1 LACCRPARARNKRFF
16 QLLNRI
22 SKRPRSAA
30 ICRIFRY
37 MTILNDAPPKRL
49 RYLVTKGGSGLNIKA
64 AVSDFREGLAL
75 WPLWLRLGW
84 NDILQRYRR
93 SMLGPFWLT
102 ASMAIM
108 VIALGVLYA
117 ELFNT
122 PVHDFLPYLCVGLL
136 VWNLMSSFLTE
147 GGSLFTGAE
156 SYIKQIR
163 LPYSVYVF
171 RSSWSKLI
179 IFLHNFIIYF
189 GLLLY
194 FEIWPG
200 AVALLAFPGL
210 LIVVFNGAVATLF
223 IGMVSARFRDVPQ
236 LINSMVQIVFFVT
249 PIMWQPGLLRSR
261 TYIAE
266 FNPFFH
272 LLEIVRAPLLGNF
285 PSAESYVAVLLIT
298 LVNVVIVGAFFARF
312 RSRISYWV

>member
-1 LACCRPARARNKRFF
+1 MIAILDDGPRKP
-16 QLLNRI
+16 
-22 SKRPRSAA
+22 PRS
-30 ICRIFRY
+30 
-37 MTILNDAPPKRL
+37 L
-49 RYLVTKGGSGLNIKA
+49 LVTRGGTGFDFGMAI
-64 AVSDFREGLAL
+64 SDFGRGLAL
-75 WPLWLRLGW
+75 WPLWVRLGW

-122 PVHDFLPYLCVGLL
+122 AIHDFLPYLCVGLL
-136 VWNLMSSFLTE
+136 VWNFMSSFLIE
-147 GGSLFTGAE
+147 GGALFTGAE

-163 LPYSVYVF
+163 LPYSVYVY

-179 IFLHNFIIYF
+179 IFAHNFIIYF
-189 GLLLY
+189 SVLLY

-200 AVALLAFPGL
+200 AVALLAIPGL
-210 LIVVFNGAVATLF
+210 LLILLNGAAITLC

-236 LINSMVQIVFFVT
+236 LINSVVQIVFFVT
-249 PIMWQPGLLRSR
+249 PIMWKPELLRGR
-261 TYIAE
+261 AYIAD
-266 FNPFFH
+266 FNPFYH
-272 LLEIVRAPLLGNF
+272 LLEIVRAPLLGSL
-285 PSAESYVAVLLIT
+285 PSAKNYGAVLLIT
-298 LVNVVIVGAFFARF
+298 SVNAVIVGAFFARF

>member
-1 LACCRPARARNKRFF
+1 VTGRNPSDF
-16 QLLNRI
+16 Q
-22 SKRPRSAA
+22 
-30 ICRIFRY
+30 Y
-37 MTILNDAPPKRL
+37 MTTILDDNPRKSL
-49 RYLVTKGGSGLNIKA
+49 RYLVTQGGTGFALA
-64 AVSDFREGLAL
+64 AAFSDLTHGLAL

-108 VIALGVLYA
+108 VISLGLLYA

-122 PVHDFLPYLCVGLL
+122 PIHDFLPYLCVGLL
-136 VWNLMSSFLTE
+136 VWNLMSSFLLE
-147 GGSLFTGAE
+147 GGALFTGAE

-179 IFLHNFIIYF
+179 IFAHNFVIYF
-189 GLLLY
+189 GILLY
-194 FEIWPG
+194 FGIWPG
-200 AVALLAFPGL
+200 AVALLAIPGL
-210 LIVVFNGAVATLF
+210 LLLLLNGAAATLF

-236 LINSMVQIVFFVT
+236 LINSVVQIVFFVT
-249 PIMWQPGLLRSR
+249 PIMWKPELLHSR
-261 TYIAE
+261 TFIAD
-266 FNPFFH
+266 FNPFYH
-272 LLEIVRAPLLGNF
+272 LLEIVRAPLLGSL
-285 PSAESYVAVLLIT
+285 PSAKSYIAVLLIT

>member
-1 LACCRPARARNKRFF
+1 
-16 QLLNRI
+16 
-22 SKRPRSAA
+22 
-30 ICRIFRY
+30 
-37 MTILNDAPPKRL
+37 MTTILDNDPHKSL
-49 RYLVTKGGSGLNIKA
+49 RYLVTRGGTGFALSA
-64 AVSDFREGLAL
+64 AFSDLRNGLAL

-108 VIALGVLYA
+108 VISLGVLYA

-122 PVHDFLPYLCVGLL
+122 PIHDFLPYLCVGLL
-136 VWNLMSSFLTE
+136 VWNLVSSFLTE
-147 GGSLFTGAE
+147 GGALFTGAE

-163 LPYSVYVF
+163 LPYSVYVL

-179 IFLHNFIIYF
+179 IFAHNFVIYF
-189 GLLLY
+189 GILLY
-194 FEIWPG
+194 FWIWPG
-200 AVALLAFPGL
+200 TVALLAIPGL
-210 LIVVFNGAVATLF
+210 LLVLLNGAAATLF

-236 LINSMVQIVFFVT
+236 LINSVVQIVFFVT
-249 PIMWQPGLLRSR
+249 PIMWKPELLRNR
-261 TYIAE
+261 TFIAD
-266 FNPFFH
+266 FNPFYH
-272 LLEIVRAPLLGNF
+272 LLEIVRAPLLGSL
-285 PSAESYVAVLLIT
+285 PSVKSYIAVLLMT